1 MELTFEE
8 IAVYLLRGG
17 KADDKL
23 RRRTLELAAAAPLK
37 PRGVFLRD
45 GGKFLLCG
53 TVGGSFDRWHRKL
66 SADSAADALIAQAIG
81 TAAIEKTMDELES
94 KIKMELADGET
105 LEPRRS
111 PGYGKMALTMNREI
125 VERLDTA
132 KRIGVSY
139 TDSMTLLPT
148 KSVTAVCE
156 LRRQTAVRQP
166 PA

>member
-1 MELTFEE
+1 MELSFEE
-8 IAVYLLRGG
+8 IAVYLRCGG
-17 KADDKL
+17 KAGEEL
-23 RRRTLELAAAAPLK
+23 RRRAMALAAAAPLE

-53 TVGGSFDRWHRKL
+53 TVGGSFDRWHRRL
-66 SADSAADALIAQAIG
+66 SATSAADALIAQAIG
-81 TAAIEKTMDELES
+81 TAAVEKTMDELES
-94 KIKMELADGET
+94 KIKAELADGET

-111 PGYGKMALTMNREI
+111 PGYGEMKLTLNRQI
-125 VERLDTA
+125 VERLDA
-132 KRIGVSY
+132 ARRIGVSY
-139 TDSMTLLPT
+139 TDSMTLLPS